1 MDVPLTLLQVSYKE
15 NFYKFL
21 NASYKTAK
29 KTYTVENWW
38 SSWPCIYKKIC
49 KISEKWLYIYVS

>member
-1 MDVPLTLLQVSYKE
+1 LDGCALNATAAASNILTSDKE

-29 KTYTVENWW
+29 ETYTVEN
-38 SSWPCIYKKIC
+38 
-49 KISEKWLYIYVS
+49 